1 MGNISLIYVNQT
13 FLKHNLY
20 VSNSEFGRI
29 LLPVEGTNDIKI
41 TINRH
46 RNLRDG

>member
-13 FLKHNLY
+13 FLKHNLHF
-20 VSNSEFGRI
+20 SNSEFGGI

-46 RNLRDG
+46 RNIRDG